1 MTDYQTTVENY
12 GPNGLIN
19 TQTITR
25 TLTGEDEL
33 RYLSSDKLRQAYA
46 TLRQWSTD
54 AQNTADAWGS
64 LSNAQKDARMQITY
78 QRLATFFDRFAD
90 LLLIEGRT

>member
-1 MTDYQTTVENY
+1 MTTYQQTVQNY

-19 TQTITR
+19 TEVRQFE
-25 TLTGEDEL
+25 LTGELEL
-33 RYLSSDKLRQAYA
+33 AYLAGDKLKVAYT
-46 TLRQWSTD
+46 TLRSWSAD
-54 AQNTADAWGS
+54 AQATADAWGS

-90 LLLIEGRT
+90 LLLADGKT